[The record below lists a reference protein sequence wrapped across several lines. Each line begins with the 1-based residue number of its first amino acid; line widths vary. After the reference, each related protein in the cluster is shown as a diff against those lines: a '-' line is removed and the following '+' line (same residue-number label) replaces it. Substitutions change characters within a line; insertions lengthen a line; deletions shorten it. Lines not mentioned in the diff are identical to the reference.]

1 MVHAKRHPQVSDFI
15 KITHYNHFKCPLN
28 IFIAIQQSLFELNK
42 NDVLAKDSFVYITRF
57 YSCINN
63 IFPNCNKNKNQQFNN
78 VLNQLHANKT
88 NVILSSENL
97 SRTLLIERNLLIVKQ
112 YFKNW
117 NVRFVG
123 VYRRYFDW
131 LLSEYDQE
139 GNRKRGYNKLITTLS
154 TFSKTLQKNKLH
166 APLDATLVQSIKKHF
181 EDFYVF
187 SLYDYEDQNNNITST
202 SASTNGTK
210 DHVMTRFICEAI
222 PEAKHTC
229 AKLKFGNF
237 SFPTY
242 NTRSMHMHN
251 GTMEAL
257 VITVTLREKKLLQ
270 FEENDKEKYFSIA
283 NKIDDY
289 LLRRYGNNETIKPLQ
304 CISTDVLNAIYRKS
318 VTVEKYLLPKFHES
332 IHGASM
338 LKSVFDTFTE
348 ENKFCQLDFKIFF
361 KKEQNNLMRVLQ
373 D

>member
-1 MVHAKRHPQVSDFI
+1 LVHVKRHPQVSDFVE
-15 KITHYNHFKCPLN
+15 ITHYDQFKCHLN
-28 IFIAIQQSLFELNK
+28 IFIAIQQSLLKLSE
-42 NDVLAKDSFVYITRF
+42 NDVLANDSFVYIHRS

-63 IFPNCNKNKNQQFNN
+63 IFSPNCFSTPQRFNN
-78 VLNQLHANKT
+78 TLNQLHANKT
-88 NVILSSENL
+88 NVILSSEKL

-139 GNRKRGYNKLITTLS
+139 GLRDQGYNENIRTLS
-154 TFSKTLQKNKLH
+154 NFSKTLQKNKLH

-181 EDFYVF
+181 EDFYIF
-187 SLYDYEDQNNNITST
+187 SLYGYEDQNNNIIST
-202 SASTNGTK
+202 SASTNDTK

-237 SFPTY
+237 SFPTS
-242 NTRSMHMHN
+242 NTRSTHE

-257 VITVTLREKKLLQ
+257 VITVTLRKKKLLQ
-270 FEENDKEKYFSIA
+270 FKENDKWKYFSIA

-304 CISTDVLNAIYRKS
+304 CISTDALNAIYNKS
-318 VTVEKYLLPKFHES
+318 LTIEKYLLPKFHES
-332 IHGASM
+332 IYGASM
-338 LKSVFDTFTE
+338 LKSVFDTFIE
-348 ENKFCQLDFKIFF
+348 ENKFCQLDFNIFF